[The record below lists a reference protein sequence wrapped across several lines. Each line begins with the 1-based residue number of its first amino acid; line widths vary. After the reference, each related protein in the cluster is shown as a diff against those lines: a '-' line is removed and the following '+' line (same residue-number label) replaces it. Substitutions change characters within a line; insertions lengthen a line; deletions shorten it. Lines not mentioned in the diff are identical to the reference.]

1 MKSKIL
7 LLAVVVALFS
17 SCTTAYKTGQTP
29 DDVYFSP
36 ARPQQSEE
44 YVQRD
49 KRSDASKYNNVD
61 EYYEDQYLRM
71 KVRNRNLWS
80 DLNDPFYNS
89 YRYNYS
95 AYNCNCLGNPWTPA
109 SYWNNHFNP
118 YYQGTVIVSPQ
129 TTVRYS
135 GPRTFNLNSYND
147 KELTNGTYSNPK
159 FIGSGSGYSNSNNNN
174 TYTSPR
180 NSNSNNNNSGNI
192 LRDIFGGGNNNNNSS
207 GNNSNNN
214 SSSSSSSSS
223 SSGSSSGS
231 STPAPVRKF

>member
-7 LLAVVVALFS
+7 LLAVIVALLS

-49 KRSDASKYNNVD
+49 KRADASKYNNDD

-109 SYWNNHFNP
+109 TYWNNHFNP
-118 YYQGTVIVSPQ
+118 YYLGTVIVSPQ

-159 FIGSGSGYSNSNNNN
+159 FIGSGSGYSNTNNNN

-192 LRDIFGGGNNNNNSS
+192 LRDIFGGSNNSKNSS
-207 GNNSNNN
+207 GSSSNNNN
-214 SSSSSSSSS
+214 SSSSPASSSNS
-223 SSGSSSGS
+223 SSGSSS
-231 STPAPVRKF
+231 PAPVRKF